1 MRKMILKSG
10 MWCVLLVGVIA
21 LVLSLCGPGE
31 VRAVS
36 EHLFI
41 PGIGSAVIDGNIDPT
56 EWAAADSYALTMTT
70 STMTGTL
77 YVMQSLTD
85 LYLGFTI
92 DDDEFTTGEKFGL
105 YGDALQFEFDDDNS
119 GLLYDMGE
127 NKVTIFAADPFYRD
141 AHFINTTGSSTP
153 DIAVGGETNGVGMS
167 GRYGDKNHYELRFP
181 LCSGDSYDFCL
192 GPGSIVGLRI
202 KYYDMVPDNGGFVYT
217 AHLYPGSDITSLVTI
232 KLFALYSYL
241 PLIRR

>member
-31 VRAVS
+31 VWAVS

-41 PGIGSAVIDGNIDPT
+41 PGIGSAVIDGYIDPT
-56 EWAAADSYALTMTT
+56 EWAAADSYALTMTS

-92 DDDEFTTGEKFGL
+92 DDDEFTTGEKVGL
-105 YGDALQFEFDDDNS
+105 YGDTLQFHFDDDNS
-119 GLLYDMGE
+119 GLMYDVGE

-141 AHFINTTGSSTP
+141 QHYINTDGGSTS
-153 DIAVGGETNGVGMS
+153 DIAVGGETNGQGAS
-167 GRYGDKNHYELRFP
+167 ARHGDLNHYELRFP

-192 GPGSIVGLRI
+192 GPGSIIGLQI
-202 KYYDMVPDNGGFVYT
+202 KYYDMVPDNGDFVYT
-217 AHLYPGSDITSLVTI
+217 AHLYPGSELTSLVTI
-232 KLFALYSYL
+232 KLFGLYTYL

>member
-31 VRAVS
+31 VWAVS

-41 PGIGSAVIDGNIDPT
+41 PGIGSAVIDGYIDPT
-56 EWAAADSYALTMTT
+56 EWAAADSYALTMTS

-92 DDDEFTTGEKFGL
+92 DDDEFTTGKKFGL
-105 YGDALQFEFDDDNS
+105 YGDILQFEFDDDNS

-153 DIAVGGETNGVGMS
+153 DIAVGGETNGQGAS
-167 GRYGDKNHYELRFP
+167 ARHGDLNHYELRFP

-192 GPGSIVGLRI
+192 GPGSIIGLQI
-202 KYYDMVPDNGGFVYT
+202 KYYDMVPDNGDFVYT
-217 AHLYPGSDITSLVTI
+217 AHLYPGSELTSLVTI
-232 KLFALYSYL
+232 KLFGLYTYL